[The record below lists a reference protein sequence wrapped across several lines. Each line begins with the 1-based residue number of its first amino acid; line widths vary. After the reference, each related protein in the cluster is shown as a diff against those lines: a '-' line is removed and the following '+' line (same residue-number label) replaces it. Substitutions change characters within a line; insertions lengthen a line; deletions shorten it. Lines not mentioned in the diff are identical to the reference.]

1 MKIGITSLVQ
11 LSVYFDELD
20 AGGVLYHAS
29 YIKLCD
35 RARNIALAEAGC
47 PTQSL
52 FDNNHALA
60 VVRCDN
66 IFRKPLRMQ
75 DCLVASRLVSFSK
88 RSLVVRHAIFDSKVD
103 QKAIMD
109 AGLEIDNVPGCY
121 FSAETTLVSVHVKEM
136 TSTPLPKY
144 LRQALGLPAQGV
156 LA

>member
-1 MKIGITSLVQ
+1 
-11 LSVYFDELD
+11 
-20 AGGVLYHAS
+20 
-29 YIKLCD
+29 
-35 RARNIALAEAGC
+35 
-47 PTQSL
+47 
-52 FDNNHALA
+52 
-60 VVRCDN
+60 
-66 IFRKPLRMQ
+66 
-75 DCLVASRLVSFSK
+75 
-88 RSLVVRHAIFDSKVD
+88 LVVRHAIFDSKVD